1 MVRIKEGFKG
11 ERFVSLPENLLR
23 EYSKDPLIENL
34 YVRKIGFFPKV
45 KYHYVQKESGTD
57 YAMLIYC
64 VDGKGKYHINGKTY
78 QIRQKQYI
86 FIPPHVPYSF
96 EADIDEPWTIY
107 WLHFSGKLVHS
118 IISPGIILSD
128 EHSRQQVRIE
138 LFEEIYNSFSMGYIK
153 EYFAYSA
160 MYLYSFLST
169 FIFQEQFRDT
179 VFPDISRFHFLCG

>member
-107 WLHFSGKLVHS
+107 WLHFYCSYISG
-118 IISPGIILSD
+118 D
-128 EHSRQQVRIE
+128 
-138 LFEEIYNSFSMGYIK
+138 
-153 EYFAYSA
+153 
-160 MYLYSFLST
+160 YSF
-169 FIFQEQFRDT
+169 
-179 VFPDISRFHFLCG
+179 G

>member
-64 VDGKGKYHINGKTY
+64 VDGK
-78 QIRQKQYI
+78 
-86 FIPPHVPYSF
+86 V
-96 EADIDEPWTIY
+96 
-107 WLHFSGKLVHS
+107 S
-118 IISPGIILSD
+118 IILMGRRIRYGRSSIYLSLPM
-128 EHSRQQVRIE
+128 SLIRLRPI
-138 LFEEIYNSFSMGYIK
+138 
-153 EYFAYSA
+153 
-160 MYLYSFLST
+160 
-169 FIFQEQFRDT
+169 
-179 VFPDISRFHFLCG
+179 

>member
-64 VDGKGKYHINGKTY
+64 VDGKGKYHINGEDVSDTAEAV
-78 QIRQKQYI
+78 YI
-86 FIPPHVPYSF
+86 YP
-96 EADIDEPWTIY
+96 
-107 WLHFSGKLVHS
+107 
-118 IISPGIILSD
+118 SPCP
-128 EHSRQQVRIE
+128 
-138 LFEEIYNSFSMGYIK
+138 LF
-153 EYFAYSA
+153 
-160 MYLYSFLST
+160 
-169 FIFQEQFRDT
+169 
-179 VFPDISRFHFLCG
+179 V